1 MYIFSKFLE
10 MGIIF
15 MYLWI
20 STHLEK
26 LNELLYKMD
35 QKNLVKNRI
44 FSF

>member
-1 MYIFSKFLE
+1 MNKYN
-10 MGIIF
+10 
-15 MYLWI
+15 
-20 STHLEK
+20 LEK